1 MVGERGSEIPY
12 GMKYLEELMANLQGQ
27 HLLDMP
33 MEELIRTKL
42 VYDYLKTKEKE
53 SKDANGEV

>member
-1 MVGERGSEIPY
+1 MAGERGSEIPY
-12 GMKYLEELMANLQGQ
+12 GMKYVKELILNLQEQ

-53 SKDANGEV
+53 SKDANGG